1 MPKNVPPEFVGRFS
15 IKPKRLPK
23 RGTSSSAIPTEKSN
37 VLPEQSS
44 HRRKLSEQSEAVT
57 SPQSE
62 SSNSPSIFTERRFSS
77 NTIPSGTTSEREKSI
92 LSPDIES
99 FTRQASAEDDLAES
113 YNQLARFTAQ
123 VPSPRIQSPYGA
135 SSTSHE
141 PHPYEREIYH
151 IFASSWSQRIE
162 SRRPYIMTA
171 AKALAYGV
179 EKATEPGP
187 EVYILCI
194 IQALKHYVSDQPH
207 ALDFLLLA
215 FDQAAKL
222 FPDTIVNEYGRGPSA
237 GIQRMHSWL
246 VDESK
251 GFQGIRSPDNLGSLS
266 ITDSANLCF
275 HLTDVT
281 ANLDKVLDQIQ
292 DWKRQ
297 RTSCII
303 TAAMYTRSFALGL
316 MRVEDGRQIESLIN
330 AGLVRTQSRWSVA
343 GLISAC
349 LLLRGCAK
357 ALLEGDTVEIARE
370 KLTTLRRALEEFIVG
385 DGEFGVK
392 AHATVSLPRWV

>member
-15 IKPKRLPK
+15 IKPKRSPK
-23 RGTSSSAIPTEKSN
+23 RRTSSSANPTEKSN

-62 SSNSPSIFTERRFSS
+62 SSNTPSIFSERRFSS
-77 NTIPSGTTSEREKSI
+77 NTIPSGTTSEREKWI
-92 LSPDIES
+92 LSPDIEG

-123 VPSPRIQSPYGA
+123 VPSPRIQSPYRA

-162 SRRPYIMTA
+162 SRRPYIITA

-187 EVYILCI
+187 EVYVLCI
-194 IQALKHYVSDQPH
+194 IQALQHYASDNPH

-251 GFQGIRSPDNLGSLS
+251 DFQEI
-266 ITDSANLCF
+266 NLCF

-292 DWKRQ
+292 DWKHQ

-303 TAAMYTRSFALGL
+303 TAAMYTRSFSLGL

-343 GLISAC
+343 DLISAC

-370 KLTTLRRALEEFIVG
+370 KLTALRRALEEFIVG

-392 AHATVSLPRWV
+392 AHAMVSLLRWV